1 MQPWL
6 KPWFLR
12 FQGEIAHITS
22 AVEQLTTQFKLEEC
36 VSTLVIQ
43 TMVLKSKVKSVKVP
57 VSCVV

>member
-12 FQGEIAHITS
+12 FQGETGHITS
-22 AVEQLTTQFKLEEC
+22 AVEQLPTQFKLKEC

-43 TMVLKSKVKSVKVP
+43 TMVLKSKGKSVKVP
-57 VSCVV
+57 ESAV